1 MCPKMTVDVSDALF
15 NTIIMMVLELE
26 SKSNH
31 TLPDACIY
39 LPLNLNCFLT
49 F

>member
-1 MCPKMTVDVSDALF
+1 MTVDVGDTLF
-15 NTIIMMVLELE
+15 NAIIMMVLELE

-31 TLPDACIY
+31 TFPDACIY